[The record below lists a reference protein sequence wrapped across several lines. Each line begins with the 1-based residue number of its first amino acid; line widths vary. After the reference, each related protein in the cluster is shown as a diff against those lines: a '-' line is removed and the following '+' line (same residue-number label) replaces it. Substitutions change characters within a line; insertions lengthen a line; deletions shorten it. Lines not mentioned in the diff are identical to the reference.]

1 MADEQA
7 RQSVTRQLADLRQQI
22 ELLRVSINEQH
33 RRQARA
39 SKQQQQQQ
47 QGSGKKAKAAT
58 LEISRRVQSLS
69 DQVLECEVQD
79 AREGE
84 LLLFV
89 CSSGTAAVVRD
100 FTKVWPRQKTK
111 S

>member
-39 SKQQQQQQ
+39 SKQHQQQQS
-47 QGSGKKAKAAT
+47 GGKKAKAAT